1 MMKKILFICTGN
13 ASRSQMA
20 EGLVNHDFKGRIE
33 AHSAGTNP
41 KSVSLLAIK
50 VLQEIGIDISGQVSE
65 PLKKYETENF
75 DYVISLCHDADRNCP
90 AFFGGSQRLHMGFP
104 DPPHSNV
111 PSEGTLRIYRELR
124 DEIRRKMQK
133 FFQHC

>member
-1 MMKKILFICTGN
+1 MSKKVLFICTGN

-20 EGLVNHDFKGRIE
+20 EGLVNHDFRGRLE

-41 KSVSLLAIK
+41 KSVSLLAIR
-50 VLQEIGIDISGQVSE
+50 VLAEIGIDISGHTSK
-65 PLKKYETENF
+65 PLKKYEKEQF

-90 AFFGGSQRLHMGFP
+90 AFFGGIKRLHLGFA

-111 PSEGTLRIYRELR
+111 PSEDNLRIYRELR
-124 DEIRRKMQK
+124 DEIRQKMQT
-133 FFQHC
+133 FFQNC